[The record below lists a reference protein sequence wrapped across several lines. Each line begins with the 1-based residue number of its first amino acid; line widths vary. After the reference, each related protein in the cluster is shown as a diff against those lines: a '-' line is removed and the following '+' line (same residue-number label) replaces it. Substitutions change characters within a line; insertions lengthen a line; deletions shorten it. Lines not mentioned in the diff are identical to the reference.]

1 MQHKILL
8 LASFVNKEYLN
19 EFLTDLEYHGVDKE
33 TVFIFNLSDKDF
45 LLTYKIK
52 VSIGVRFDIRKELR
66 KTIQIHKKRKT
77 FFTINALNRLIEVE
91 NGLSRG
97 NINYKDYQVDWDKFS
112 DKLVL
117 LKNNE
122 LDISHLERV
131 FLSDL

>member
-33 TVFIFNLSDKDF
+33 TVFIFNLSEKDY

-91 NGLSRG
+91 NGLSGG

-122 LDISHLERV
+122 LDISNLERV